1 MMAIVIPSAYIET
14 FESNVR
20 QLAQQKRSR
29 LRMCVTE
36 VNNQSEKHNWDR
48 LAASAARLKTG
59 PRTVSP
65 AGGNGSGAVGA
76 TDGLQW
82 TRRNTVIATYDTGE
96 VVEPEDIVQML
107 IDPKNA
113 STENLVMNM
122 NRAVDDIIIA
132 AATADAADGAGGTVA
147 LPAGQIIGD
156 YSGEISLDLVLQVD
170 EVFQAND
177 VDPDEERYFII
188 GPKQRRKLLQL
199 IEVTSSDFQGQ
210 SQALAN
216 GYLPGFLGFN
226 WILSNRLNAPLADQL
241 DCLAFTKK
249 GIGLHVAG
257 DITTK
262 VGERTDMSFAWQIY
276 LMLQMAAVRV
286 EDEHMVQVK
295 LADTV
300 T

>member
-1 MMAIVIPSAYIET
+1 MAITIPSAYIET

-29 LRMCVTE
+29 LRNCVTE

-48 LAASAARLKTG
+48 LASSAARLKDA
-59 PRTVSP
+59 PRKVSP
-65 AGGNGSGAVGA
+65 AGGNGSGAVDA
-76 TDGLQW
+76 TDGLAW
-82 TRRNTVIATYDTGE
+82 TRRNTVIQTWDTGE

-156 YSGEISLDLVLQVD
+156 YSGEISLDFVLEVD

-177 VDPDEERYFII
+177 VDPDEQRYFVI

-199 IEVTSSDFQGQ
+199 IEVTSSDFQGNA
-210 SQALAN
+210 QALAN

-249 GIGLHVAG
+249 AIGLHVAG

-286 EDEHMVQVK
+286 EDEQMVQCK

>member
-1 MMAIVIPSAYIET
+1 MAISIPSAYIET

-29 LRMCVTE
+29 LRNCITE

-76 TDGLQW
+76 TDGLEW

-107 IDPKNA
+107 IDPANA

-156 YSGEISLDLVLQVD
+156 YSGEISLDFVLEVD

-177 VDPDEERYFII
+177 VDPDEQRYFVI

-199 IEVTSSDFQGQ
+199 IEVTSSDFQGNA
-210 SQALAN
+210 QALAN

-241 DCLAFTKK
+241 DCLAFTSKA
-249 GIGLHVAG
+249 IGLHVAG

-286 EDEHMVQVK
+286 EDEQMVQCK